1 MQRRIIL
8 CILAGFL
15 IIGTLLNLSSK
26 LSLDSHS
33 NINFNWD
40 DNWTT
45 EDNNTPNVKSLP
57 VEPVQIEQLVA
68 NSYQEALEMSAEKKM
83 PILIIFHGSQCSHC
97 IRMKRE
103 VLPNQKV
110 KSMMMNYIYLSV
122 DTDERAGQRIASKYS
137 LRYIPA
143 FAITNSFEDK
153 LKFKESYMDV
163 DQLVKW
169 LNNPNMFG
177 KQPSKL

>member
-26 LSLDSHS
+26 LSLDSQS

-45 EDNNTPNVKSLP
+45 EDNNTPNVTPLP

-68 NSYQEALEMSAEKKM
+68 NSYQEALEMSAKHDM
-83 PILIIFHGSQCSHC
+83 PVLIIFHGDSCSHC
-97 IRMKRE
+97 IRLERE
-103 VLPNQKV
+103 VLPNQQV
-110 KSMMMNYIYLSV
+110 KAMMMNYIYLSV
-122 DTDERAGQRIASKYS
+122 STDERDGQKIASKYN

-143 FAITNSFEDK
+143 FAITNSAEDK
-153 LKFKESYMDV
+153 LKFEEKYMNV
-163 DQLVKW
+163 EQLVRW
-169 LNNPNMFG
+169 LNNPSMF
-177 KQPSKL
+177 K